1 MKRYPLYWSWS
12 KFRALLQDS
21 VVEISAE
28 ATRNP
33 HQRGFVSRG
42 KALEVAFFPG
52 ASNVS
57 RSAEPSRATDPR
69 TASSEGPLLR

>member
-1 MKRYPLYWSWS
+1 MKRYPLYWSWT

-21 VVEISAE
+21 VVEISAD

-42 KALEVAFFPG
+42 KALEAAFFPG
-52 ASNVS
+52 ACE
-57 RSAEPSRATDPR
+57 R
-69 TASSEGPLLR
+69 

>member
-1 MKRYPLYWSWS
+1 MVLTSLLSRAFIATLTTGLSVESQCGGIFQLSS
-12 KFRALLQDS
+12 KFRALLQDC
-21 VVEISAE
+21 VVEISTE

-52 ASNVS
+52 ARES
-57 RSAEPSRATDPR
+57 
-69 TASSEGPLLR
+69 